1 MKLLRGNGPILT
13 VGHRGA
19 AALAPPNTVAAVEA
33 ALALDVDFVELDVLA
48 GPRSS
53 LLIGHSHR
61 ELEAEPEPA
70 APEDVFSLLESSPST
85 GLLVDVK
92 GAGFEDR
99 LVESLRRHGLV
110 ERALA
115 CTYKLSTLQE
125 LRRLE
130 PRLARSRTYPP
141 SRLYLR
147 GRRTKI
153 PLGGPAWYPMGLALP
168 YRLRRLLG
176 DAGATALTLRHTLVT
191 RRVVDRAH
199 ALGAAVFVWTV
210 NDPALVRRLDAL
222 GVDGVITDD
231 PRIVA

>member
-1 MKLLRGNGPILT
+1 MKLLRGDGPILC

-61 ELEAEPEPA
+61 ELEAEPA

-85 GLLVDVK
+85 GVLVDVK

-110 ERALA
+110 ERAVV
-115 CTYKLSTLQE
+115 CTNKLSTLQE

-130 PRLARSRTYPP
+130 PRLTRSRTYPP
-141 SRLYLR
+141 SRLYLW
-147 GRRTKI
+147 GRRTRI
-153 PLGGPAWYPMGLALP
+153 PLGGPAWFPMRLMLP
-168 YRLRRLLG
+168 YRLGGLLG

-191 RRVVDRAH
+191 RRVVERAH

-210 NDPALVRRLDAL
+210 NDPALVRRLDSL

-231 PRIVA
+231 PRIVS